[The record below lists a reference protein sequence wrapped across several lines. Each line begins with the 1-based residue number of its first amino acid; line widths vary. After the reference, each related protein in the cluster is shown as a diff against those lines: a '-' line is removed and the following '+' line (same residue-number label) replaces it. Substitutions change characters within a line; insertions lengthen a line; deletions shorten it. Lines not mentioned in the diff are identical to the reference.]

1 MNIMLHVEAT
11 HIPEEPAR
19 YTCHICGLVRHGGDS
34 HNTTGIVGKVL

>member
-19 YTCHICGLVRHGGDS
+19 YTCHICGLVRHGGAL
-34 HNTTGIVGKVL
+34 TTQLYV